1 MAERKPANST
11 PRERSDAFVERS
23 KAMFDIGRLKDAEAQ
38 ARRAVAED
46 PEHARAQLQLAS
58 VLCNVGRGAESDKL
72 AKAVLGREAG
82 SSWAL
87 RILASNATNRGDHSQ
102 AVWYA
107 NEAVRAADGDS
118 TSLLALSSALKEAG
132 DLDGAS
138 HVAEQLVAAFPEW
151 AYSHYQVGVTRH
163 SPEQAALAYREALR
177 LDPTSARTR
186 NNLGFAYARAGDF
199 VRSSEQFP
207 LAGTPAEAKNNL
219 GYAYESTGNLAQ
231 AYEAYAEA
239 LRLDPALARARKNLA
254 EVSRRL
260 GRPVPNDVAQD
271 PASSK
276 EG

>member
-1 MAERKPANST
+1 MRTTLPAAAFLLAVLAGGTGCATTSRHSGSYDARKSMVRESVRRGDWSTAFPAVNELHRED
-11 PRERSDAFVERS
+11 PRDPEVLALRGVVYREQ
-23 KAMFDIGRLKDAEAQ
+23 KLLPEAEADLKQSLEIDDGSAYAHASIAVLYERIGQ
-38 ARRAVAED
+38 AQQALDHHRRATELEPTSA
-46 PEHARAQLQLAS
+46 AYL
-58 VLCNVGRGAESDKL
+58 NN
-72 AKAVLGREAG
+72 LGFA
-82 SSWAL
+82 
-87 RILASNATNRGDHSQ
+87 
-102 AVWYA
+102 
-107 NEAVRAADGDS
+107 
-118 TSLLALSSALKEAG
+118 LLAHGNPKEAT
-132 DLDGAS
+132 
-138 HVAEQLVAAFPEW
+138 VAF
-151 AYSHYQVGVTRH
+151 
-163 SPEQAALAYREALR
+163 REALR

-199 VRSSEQFP
+199 VRASEQFA